1 MQIAT
6 VVIPNLNGMKYL
18 KDCLDSLRR
27 QTRTDFSVILID
39 NGSTDGSADYVA
51 QNYPGGAVERFSENR
66 GFLRAVNAGIRMSS
80 TRYVILL
87 NNDTICDAQFVE
99 QLVAAMEA
107 HPDCFAG
114 SSRMVQMADPSRMDN
129 GGDFYCALGW
139 AYTPAKG
146 KPVERYERARAVFSA
161 CAGAAI
167 YRRAVF
173 DEIGMFDEAHFA
185 YLEDVDVSWRA
196 RIYGLCNMYVPAAVV
211 RHVGSATSGS
221 VYNEFK
227 VRHASRNSIYLI
239 YKNMPVLQIL
249 WNLPFLI
256 PGFLI
261 KMLFFVKKGYGKEY
275 ITGLAKA
282 GAEAATTFVSSFI
295 SGFNIGDLF
304 GKAPS
309 MMQAGLLGLGAIKT
323 AGGIGSAV
331 KTFGMLKTAIL
342 GTGSAATV
350 AAPAVA
356 AMGQGAVA
364 AAGGVAKTT
373 TLLGGVRLFFPRSPD
388 GGGLPPLRLQ
398 RQLSV

>member
-51 QNYPGGAVERFSENR
+51 QNYPGVRVERFSENR
-66 GFLRAVNAGIRMSS
+66 GFCGAVNAGIRMSS

-196 RIYGLCNMYVPAAVV
+196 RNLWPVQYVCPGCSGPAC
-211 RHVGSATSGS
+211 R
-221 VYNEFK
+221 ECDK
-227 VRHASRNSIYLI
+227 R
-239 YKNMPVLQIL
+239 
-249 WNLPFLI
+249 
-256 PGFLI
+256 
-261 KMLFFVKKGYGKEY
+261 
-275 ITGLAKA
+275 
-282 GAEAATTFVSSFI
+282 
-295 SGFNIGDLF
+295 F
-304 GKAPS
+304 GV
-309 MMQAGLLGLGAIKT
+309 QRI
-323 AGGIGSAV
+323 
-331 KTFGMLKTAIL
+331 
-342 GTGSAATV
+342 
-350 AAPAVA
+350 
-356 AMGQGAVA
+356 QGAA
-364 AAGGVAKTT
+364 CIAE
-373 TLLGGVRLFFPRSPD
+373 
-388 GGGLPPLRLQ
+388 Q
-398 RQLSV
+398 HLSDL

>member
-51 QNYPGGAVERFSENR
+51 QNYPGVRVERFSENR
-66 GFLRAVNAGIRMSS
+66 GFCGAVNAGIRMSS

-173 DEIGMFDEAHFA
+173 DEIGMFDEAHFCVFGGCGCIMA
-185 YLEDVDVSWRA
+185 GEDLWPAQYVCPGCSGPACREWRQ
-196 RIYGLCNMYVPAAVV
+196 AV
-211 RHVGSATSGS
+211 RCTT
-221 VYNEFK
+221 N
-227 VRHASRNSIYLI
+227 SRCG
-239 YKNMPVLQIL
+239 MHR
-249 WNLPFLI
+249 
-256 PGFLI
+256 G
-261 KMLFFVKKGYGKEY
+261 
-275 ITGLAKA
+275 TA
-282 GAEAATTFVSSFI
+282 FI
-295 SGFNIGDLF
+295 
-304 GKAPS
+304 
-309 MMQAGLLGLGAIKT
+309 
-323 AGGIGSAV
+323 
-331 KTFGMLKTAIL
+331 
-342 GTGSAATV
+342 
-350 AAPAVA
+350 
-356 AMGQGAVA
+356 
-364 AAGGVAKTT
+364 
-373 TLLGGVRLFFPRSPD
+373 
-388 GGGLPPLRLQ
+388 
-398 RQLSV
+398 